1 MRTAQSVLR
10 AISIYYHSLLFI
22 KSDNKAITL
31 GEDCFIFGFDFMS
44 VSCYSGF
51 LEVKTP
57 KGY

>member
-22 KSDNKAITL
+22 KSDNKTITL

-51 LEVKTP
+51 RK
-57 KGY
+57 